1 MFMPMMMAPT
11 AVVPAAATRA
21 ADYEP
26 RGASLDCHERIA
38 RLEKDLADLAN
49 AVSKLQG
56 IVGKQNQAIEA
67 VNDKVEA
74 LKRDN
79 QLK

>member
-1 MFMPMMMAPT
+1 MMMAPT
-11 AVVPAAATRA
+11 AVMPAAATRA

-26 RGASLDCHERIA
+26 RGAAQDCHERIA
-38 RLEKDLADLAN
+38 RLEKDLVDLAN
-49 AVSKLQG
+49 AVSKLQS
-56 IVGKQNQAIEA
+56 IVGKQTQAIEA
-67 VNDKVEA
+67 VNEKVET